1 LRFALFFSA
10 LLASGAFAFDSE
22 EWLGKRE
29 LLGHEAERL
38 RGAYLEHSRLISA
51 PAENIAVPIETYSD
65 GTIKSSISAKRAQ
78 LFLDTGFVW
87 GEDVTVRQF
96 SKGGAVESEVKAGKC
111 IIDRNTRSGWAEG
124 RADARHENAAL
135 KGEGIYFSFSEEFVK
150 ICTNTEIRVS
160 GVKLDRSAFKGTQVK
175 NDKVKDMPE
184 RTAVITAARTDYDRK
199 EGVLFFDGAV
209 SLDDGEYRMCSD
221 RLYVFLDGTNELK
234 RIVADG
240 NVTLTNG
247 TRSAS
252 CARAAY
258 VKSAGRVTMYGDGSR
273 RARLVEDSHR
283 RDELE
288 GRRITFWLDSE
299 QVEVEG
305 STLKIE
311 GGALGGQEK
320 ALKLMGK

>member
-1 LRFALFFSA
+1 MRFALIFSA

-38 RGAYLEHSRLISA
+38 RGAYLEHSRLISS
-51 PAENIAVPIETYSD
+51 PAENIAVPIETFDD
-65 GTIKSSISAKRAQ
+65 GTIKSSIAAKRAQ

-96 SKGGAVESEVKAGKC
+96 SKDGAVESEVSAGKC

-124 RADARHENAAL
+124 RADARHENAKLA
-135 KGEGIYFSFSEEFVK
+135 GEGIYFSFSEEFVK

-160 GVKLDRSAFKGTQVK
+160 GVRLDRSAFKGAKAK

-240 NVTLTNG
+240 RVKLVNEQREG
-247 TRSAS
+247 S
-252 CARAAY
+252 CDRATFL
-258 VKSAGRVTMYGDGSR
+258 KSESKVVLYGDGENKP
-273 RARLVEDSHR
+273 ARLVDKSER
-283 RDELE
+283 RSEIE
-288 GRRITFWLDSE
+288 GRQITFWIDSE
-299 QVEVEG
+299 QVEVEQ
-305 STLKIE
+305 STLTIE
-311 GGALGGQEK
+311 VGGGTRDMKGILGK
-320 ALKLMGK
+320 